1 MVRAM
6 AAKKAEEGTKNKSA
20 SANSTDD
27 KKRRASKSANAGQSK
42 QAASA
47 KSQTTENAKP
57 RLKKEEGELTET
69 ATHIF
74 QFIKEVDIERRK
86 ITWPDRNQV
95 IRETWGVLI
104 LVALLTFMVL
114 GFDWTLSQFVFGP
127 LEHQA
132 RLHGGGVGHASN

>member
-20 SANSTDD
+20 SANSTDN
-27 KKRRASKSANAGQSK
+27 KKRRAAKSANAGQSK
-42 QAASA
+42 QKASA
-47 KSQTTENAKP
+47 DSETMENAKP
-57 RLKKEEGELTET
+57 KSKKEEGELPET

-114 GFDWTLSQFVFGP
+114 GFDWAVAKFIFGP

-132 RLHGGGVGHASN
+132 RLHGGGVGHPSD